1 MFDVEKI
8 RQDFPILKQ
17 KINGQNLVFLD
28 SGATS
33 QKPESVIEV
42 MNKYYRE
49 TNANIHRG
57 VYQLSVES
65 TRLVDEAR
73 RKVAKFIGA
82 RLEEII
88 FTRNASESINLVM
101 YSWGRDNLKKG
112 EAVLISRL
120 GTLAGALPGKR
131 SGVENHRRR

>member
-120 GTLAGALPGKR
+120 
-131 SGVENHRRR
+131 